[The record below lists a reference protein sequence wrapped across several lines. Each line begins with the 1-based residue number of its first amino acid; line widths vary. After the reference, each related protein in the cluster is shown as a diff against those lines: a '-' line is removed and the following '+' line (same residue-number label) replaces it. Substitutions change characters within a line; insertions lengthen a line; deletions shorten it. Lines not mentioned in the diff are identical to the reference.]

1 MISEPQMSSMYESPT
16 IMGAGEAAPRACS
29 WIMVCVAIASAGI
42 GIQAGAVYTYV
53 AVATVAIAAA
63 AVWKTVGLVG

>member
-1 MISEPQMSSMYESPT
+1 MISEPQMNNMYESPT

-29 WIMVCVAIASAGI
+29 AIMVCVLLASAGV
-42 GIQAGAVYTYV
+42 GIQAGAVYTYAV
-53 AVATVAIAAA
+53 VATVAVAAA